1 MITAKD
7 NSRIKAVSKLVFSA
21 KKRRESG
28 LFVLEGKRLCEEALR
43 ENIVINELFFT
54 ADALKNFGDLIEK
67 FKNKAKFYS
76 EVSREVF
83 LKMSDTDSPQGVL
96 LTVSFKD
103 VPTPNFTGKW
113 IAFERIADP
122 SNLGAASRTAEA
134 LGISGIL
141 LSKSG
146 VDPYSPKSLRA
157 SMGALLRLPVA
168 VTDNFSESIEN
179 LKKNGFT
186 VSGTVVDGNAQKI
199 GSITFNKNEIV
210 LIGNEA
216 NGLTDEAK
224 LLCDRLF
231 TIPMSGRAES
241 LNAAAAASIVM
252 WEMVR

>member
-1 MITAKD
+1 
-7 NSRIKAVSKLVFSA
+7 
-21 KKRRESG
+21 
-28 LFVLEGKRLCEEALR
+28 
-43 ENIVINELFFT
+43 
-54 ADALKNFGDLIEK
+54 
-67 FKNKAKFYS
+67 
-76 EVSREVF
+76 
-83 LKMSDTDSPQGVL
+83 MSDTDSPQGVL